1 MTFSLPVSQAGTR
14 TSAVTRSGLAGLT
27 MLDVMLGFILM
38 GPLAVL
44 TVAGRTPSLY
54 WIDVVIVIFSAFA
67 LSRAWAQP
75 TDRTFR
81 LPPAVVWAIVYVLIC
96 AASLLITQDILV
108 SIATLKL
115 RTLPIA
121 VFLLASRQIKSR
133 SDIDH
138 FFQALAWF
146 GLALAA
152 ISLYNWYK
160 FSTGLLVLSDEFGEK
175 DMLQLSFGRSNYL
188 ASMFVVLIPPMIAVI
203 QDRRKKLAFL
213 LHGFALVLVV
223 TALLF
228 TQSRGS
234 LISLTVGLIAWAFL
248 TFSSAF
254 TARKVF
260 TGLAVV
266 LLLVMTT
273 IFLWDKIPEGVRLGL
288 TAAFG
293 LLWSEAARGNLGG
306 GRTELWVAALQGA
319 WHSSFFGIG
328 LGNQAIF
335 YAQQQMTP
343 SAHSVYLETLLET
356 GIVGVIAL
364 FGFLYV
370 FGRTLWRLWKECP
383 PSDRRFVGAML
394 ATFVTALVNISQEPS
409 FWGPQYSCLFW
420 MMMGVIYAWRRMN
433 AAARATPAPEVP

>member
-1 MTFSLPVSQAGTR
+1 MTVSLPVSQADTR
-14 TSAVTRSGLAGLT
+14 TSAKARSGLAGIT
-27 MLDVMLGFILM
+27 MLDVMLAFILM

-44 TVAGRTPSLY
+44 TVAGRTPSLF
-54 WIDVVIVIFSAFA
+54 WIDVVIVVFSAFA
-67 LSRAWAQP
+67 LSMSWAKP

-81 LPPAVVWAIVYVLIC
+81 LPPAVAWAILYILIC

-121 VFLLASRQIKSR
+121 VFLLASRQIRNR
-133 SDIDH
+133 SDVDH
-138 FFQALAWF
+138 FFHSLAWF

-160 FSTGLLVLSDEFGEK
+160 FSTGVLVLSDEFGEK

-188 ASMFVVLIPPMIAVI
+188 ASMFVLLIPPMIAVI
-203 QDRRKKLAFL
+203 QNRRKKLAFL
-213 LHGFALVLVV
+213 VHGVALVLVV
-223 TALLF
+223 IALLF

-234 LISLTVGLIAWAFL
+234 LISLTVGLLAWVFL
-248 TFSSAF
+248 SFSSAF

-260 TGLAVV
+260 AALAVV
-266 LLLVMTT
+266 ILVVATT
-273 IFLWDKIPEGVRLGL
+273 IFLWEKIPDAVRLGL

-306 GRTELWVAALQGA
+306 GRTELWVAALKGA
-319 WHSSFFGIG
+319 WDSRLFGIG

-335 YAQQQMTP
+335 YARQQMTP

-370 FGRTLWRLWKECP
+370 FGKTLWSLWKECP

-394 ATFVTALVNISQEPS
+394 ATFVTAMVNISQEPS

-420 MMMGVIYAWRRMN
+420 MMMGVVYAWRRVG
-433 AAARATPAPEVP
+433 AARATPTPEAS